1 MEVRKVSKIFERNK
15 MDLREKAALEN
26 AEANA
31 ANQQAIL
38 DYIAAMDY
46 PEVFDTEETED
57 IEE

>member
-1 MEVRKVSKIFERNK
+1 MQHPIFERNK

-26 AEANA
+26 AEASA

-57 IEE
+57 VEE